1 MNIHDSLWDPFYPH
15 YASISDNLLI
25 IADLFNLDLSIST
38 NLILTRYLDNE
49 NGSNSVIDLMFLHS
63 GSNELDSYIIYLEWC
78 LSLDHAPLTITIPII
93 EEYIISSKCSISNG
107 SKEEEAFIKDVSWII
122 KNLNTSNISDSSSL
136 DNLVNSLTQ
145 EVKNAWNKHLKTV
158 RIMKHSKSWW
168 DNKYSHNLETYR
180 LTRNLDDWKAF
191 RRTVKSTKRT
201 FFDLKI
207 QEIVNKKQGL

>member
-63 GSNELDSYIIYLEWC
+63 GSNELDNYIIYLEWC

-107 SKEEEAFIKDVSWII
+107 SKEEEAFIKDVFWII

-145 EVKNAWNKHLKTV
+145 EVKNAWNKHSKTV